1 MSEAEQ
7 GGKPLDQRECVPCR
21 GGVPPL
27 KSAAVRKLLAQLG
40 GDWRTVNRHRVE
52 KRFSF
57 KDFREALEFTNQV
70 GNLAEQAH
78 HHPDLYLGWGVVK
91 VTLSTHKIHGLSEA
105 DFVLAAK
112 VEALYRKRAETGGS
126 PPAGAGT
133 R

>member
-1 MSEAEQ
+1 MGEADQ
-7 GGKPLDQRECVPCR
+7 SGKPLDQRECVPCR

-27 KSAAVRKLLAQLG
+27 KGAAVRKLLVQLG
-40 GDWRTVNRHRVE
+40 GDWRAVNKHRLE

-70 GNLAEQAH
+70 GNLAEQVN

-91 VTLSTHKIHGLSEA
+91 VSLSTHKIHGLSEA
-105 DFVLAAK
+105 DFVLAAR
-112 VEALYRKRAETGGS
+112 VEALYRKQAQTGEG
-126 PPAGAGT
+126 PPAGTGT